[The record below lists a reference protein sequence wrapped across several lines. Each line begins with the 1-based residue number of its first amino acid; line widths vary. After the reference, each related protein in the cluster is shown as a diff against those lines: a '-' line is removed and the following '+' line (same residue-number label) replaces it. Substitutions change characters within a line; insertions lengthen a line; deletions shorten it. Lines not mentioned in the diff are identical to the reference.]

1 MLGRKFDLTKISKV
15 IQWNKLELIKTVQIV
30 LLYGE
35 GRLLMKSKK
44 RIALLLILTLMLSM
58 VPWGQPARAVN
69 ISDFVDMPSDRST
82 DALEKAVNNG
92 LISGFEEYGK
102 WTIKPSANLT
112 RAQKAAIVNRAF
124 GATDKASL
132 SGVWDVSSGDW
143 FAEDMQRAI
152 RMGTFK
158 QDTYMRPNDPI
169 TSPSWPGLFSLPAQT
184 LIP

>member
-1 MLGRKFDLTKISKV
+1 MR
-15 IQWNKLELIKTVQIV
+15 QIV

-44 RIALLLILTLMLSM
+44 RIALLLILTLLLSM

-69 ISDFVDMPSDRST
+69 ISDFVDMPSDWST

-112 RAQKAAIVNRAF
+112 RAQMAAIVNRAF
-124 GATDKASL
+124 GATDKASI
-132 SGVWDVSSGDW
+132 SGVRDVSSGDW
-143 FAEDMQRAI
+143 FAEDIASISSDTRV
-152 RMGTFK
+152 F
-158 QDTYMRPNDPI
+158 QDGKKLYYDADGSGKYFNSVQFVELQSAM
-169 TSPSWPGLFSLPAQT
+169 SLTKDQFE
-184 LIP
+184 II